1 MGVGSS
7 RVAVGDGV
15 AVLIGVDVPLGEGED
30 DGMGTVGKGVAVRE
44 LHPVM
49 NTASHPKQ
57 TSQEREGGVIVL
69 IRITLGIISIV
80 SARLFSE

>member
-1 MGVGSS
+1 MVVVGD
-7 RVAVGDGV
+7 RVAVRTT
-15 AVLIGVDVPLGEGED
+15 ADVPLGEGEE

-44 LHPVM
+44 LHPM
-49 NTASHPKQ
+49 INTASHPKQ